1 MHAKVLGRH
10 EPGTRRDHHRDPSRR
25 RAGDG
30 LSGSVSER
38 YDLAV
43 LGGGTGGLVSA
54 MIAAGLGARVA
65 LVERARTGGECLWTG
80 CVPSKSLIA
89 AGNLAHRMRHASA
102 TGLAPVE
109 PQIDLTRVMDHVR
122 DAIRTIEPESSPE
135 RLRAAGVE
143 LVIAEGRF
151 VGPRR
156 LDVGSRELAY
166 RAAIIA
172 TGSEPVIPP
181 VAGLLDAQ
189 PLTTE
194 TVWQLREL
202 PARLL
207 VLGGGPVGCE
217 LAQAFCRLGAHVT
230 LVEMA
235 DRLLIKEEPQASEL
249 IASRLRSE
257 GVDVRLQAHASTV
270 RPVDGGEGW
279 QLAIDSPGHELLPF
293 DRIIV
298 ATGRA
303 PRTQHLGL
311 QAAGV
316 QSDSAGRVVVDA
328 RLRTTA
334 RSIFAVGD
342 VTGLLPFTH
351 VAAHHARVAT
361 PNALFHTRGK
371 VETTIPWVTFT
382 DPEVARVG
390 MTEQEARKRWGERV
404 SIAEF
409 DYANLDRAI
418 TAGEAYGFAKL
429 IAGPGRRLVGATIAA
444 PAGGEALAELTAW
457 ISRGE
462 KLDSISRTVHAYPTL
477 AESAARAADAQLAAR
492 YSSPRMRALTRPVLG
507 ALGAL
512 QRKR

>member
-1 MHAKVLGRH
+1 M
-10 EPGTRRDHHRDPSRR
+10 
-25 RAGDG
+25 
-30 LSGSVSER
+30 SER
-38 YDLAV
+38 YDLVV

-54 MIAAGLGARVA
+54 MIAAGVGARVA
-65 LVERARTGGECLWTG
+65 LVERERTGGDCLWTG

-89 AGNLAHRMRHASA
+89 PANLAYRMRHASA
-102 TGLAPVE
+102 VGLAQVE
-109 PQIDLTRVMDHVR
+109 PQIDIAHVMDHVQ
-122 DAIRTIEPESSPE
+122 DAIRTLEPESSPE

-143 LVIAEGRF
+143 PVMAEGRF
-151 VGPRR
+151 VAPRK
-156 LDVGSRELAY
+156 LDVGERELAY

-172 TGSEPVIPP
+172 TGSEPVVPP
-181 VAGLLDAQ
+181 IAGLVDAQ
-189 PLTTE
+189 PLTTD

-202 PARLL
+202 PTRLL

-235 DRLLIKEEPQASEL
+235 DRLLIKEEPRASEL
-249 IASRLRSE
+249 IATRFRGE
-257 GVDVRLQAHASTV
+257 GVDVRLNARASTF
-270 RPVDGGEGW
+270 RPADDGQGW
-279 QLAIDSPGHELLPF
+279 ELAIDGPGSDVLPF

-303 PRTQHLGL
+303 PRTQHSGL

-390 MTEQEARKRWGERV
+390 MTEQEARKRLGERV

-429 IAGPGRRLVGATIAA
+429 IAGPRRRLVGATIAA
-444 PAGGEALAELTAW
+444 PAGGEAIAELTAW

-462 KLDSISRTVHAYPTL
+462 TLDSISRTVHAYPTL
-477 AESAARAADAQLAAR
+477 AEGPARAADAQLAAR
-492 YSSPRMRALTRPVLG
+492 YSSPRTRALTRPVLG
-507 ALGAL
+507 ALRAL
-512 QRKR
+512 ERKR